1 MIYGIIVLAILGL
14 LLFYFMIRMF
24 LDTKRYSF
32 RNVRVHKKQNI
43 CRMFGVIGS
52 LCLLLVVLFFVIK
65 F

>member
-1 MIYGIIVLAILGL
+1 MIYGIIVLALLGL

-32 RNVRVHKKQNI
+32 RNVQVHKKQSI
-43 CRMFGVIGS
+43 GRMLGVIGS
-52 LCLLLVVLFFVIK
+52 VCLLLVVLFFVIK

>member
-14 LLFYFMIRMF
+14 LLFYIMIRMF

-43 CRMFGVIGS
+43 GRMLGVIGS
-52 LCLLLVVLFFVIK
+52 FCLLLVVLFFVIK